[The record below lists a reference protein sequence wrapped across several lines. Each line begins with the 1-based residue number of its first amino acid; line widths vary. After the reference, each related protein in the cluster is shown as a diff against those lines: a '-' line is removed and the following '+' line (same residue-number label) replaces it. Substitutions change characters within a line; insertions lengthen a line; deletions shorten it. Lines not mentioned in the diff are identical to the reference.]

1 MLVGAVPHPGVCGWF
16 IPRPREGGTD
26 AAMGDGDE
34 SLSLSL
40 VRTRYKSGDDASRAH
55 GNVPGHAAL
64 TLALKFAQ
72 SLRASTHA

>member
-1 MLVGAVPHPGVCGWF
+1 MFVGAVHTRVCVWVV
-16 IPRPREGGTD
+16 RREGGTD

-34 SLSLSL
+34 SLSLSLSL

>member
-1 MLVGAVPHPGVCGWF
+1 M
-16 IPRPREGGTD
+16 
-26 AAMGDGDE
+26 AMGDGEE
-34 SLSLSL
+34 SLSLSFI
-40 VRTRYKSGDDASRAH
+40 RTRYKSGDDASRAH

>member
-1 MLVGAVPHPGVCGWF
+1 M
-16 IPRPREGGTD
+16 RREGGTD

>member
-1 MLVGAVPHPGVCGWF
+1 
-16 IPRPREGGTD
+16 
-26 AAMGDGDE
+26 MGDGDE
-34 SLSLSL
+34 SLSLSLSL